1 MIGLEEAEIERVFRE
16 VYGQAVATVTRTC
29 GDLSAAED
37 AVQYAFA
44 EAAERWPVDGV
55 PPNPAG
61 WIITVARN
69 NAIDVHRRRRRGAE
83 IAEAHLV
90 GGPEEENPVTDDL
103 LRLVFTCC
111 HPSLALESRV
121 ALTLRVVGG
130 LSVADIARAFLV
142 NEDAMAKRLVR
153 AKYKIRAAGIP
164 YRVPSSEELN
174 DRLQS
179 VLAVVYLIF
188 NVGLD
193 KPDQEVLRGQAIRM
207 GRTLAFLMP
216 DQPEVIGLL
225 ALMLLIEARVGSRFV
240 GETLVLLKD
249 QDRTRWDRG
258 LVMEGQDLVRACIWR
273 GRPGP
278 YQLQAAIQAVHCDAD
293 RFEDTDWDQIAILY
307 DQLMVMAPTPV
318 VALNRAV
325 AIGETRG
332 PLEALAAM
340 DELSPTL
347 DDYHLLASCRGI
359 MLRRLGR
366 EEEAIEA
373 FRRAHELAPSDREKQ
388 LLERRIAGHE

>member
-37 AVQYAFA
+37 AVQHAFA
-44 EAAERWPVDGV
+44 VAAERWPADGV

-90 GGPEEENPVTDDL
+90 GGPEEEDPVTDDI

-193 KPDQEVLRGQAIRM
+193 KP
-207 GRTLAFLMP
+207 
-216 DQPEVIGLL
+216 
-225 ALMLLIEARVGSRFV
+225 
-240 GETLVLLKD
+240 
-249 QDRTRWDRG
+249 
-258 LVMEGQDLVRACIWR
+258 
-273 GRPGP
+273 
-278 YQLQAAIQAVHCDAD
+278 
-293 RFEDTDWDQIAILY
+293 
-307 DQLMVMAPTPV
+307 
-318 VALNRAV
+318 
-325 AIGETRG
+325 
-332 PLEALAAM
+332 
-340 DELSPTL
+340 
-347 DDYHLLASCRGI
+347 
-359 MLRRLGR
+359 
-366 EEEAIEA
+366 
-373 FRRAHELAPSDREKQ
+373 
-388 LLERRIAGHE
+388 